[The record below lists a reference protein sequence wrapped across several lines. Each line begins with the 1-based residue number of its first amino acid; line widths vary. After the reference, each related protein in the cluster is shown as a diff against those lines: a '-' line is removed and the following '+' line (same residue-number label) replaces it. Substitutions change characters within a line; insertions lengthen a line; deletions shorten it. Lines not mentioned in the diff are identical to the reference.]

1 MPVVTNV
8 EDLRQLAK
16 KRVARAIFDY
26 VDRGSYDE
34 ATLRANRADL
44 EALTLRHPLA
54 QRQSLEVGAVGAQR
68 GLVVGAAVDVVEDR
82 SCDAPLRELAQVL
95 DVGHHRHGAA
105 FYNAR
110 KSWLPPG
117 TR

>member
-1 MPVVTNV
+1 MLFFFQAEDGIRARDVTGV
-8 EDLRQLAK
+8 QTCALP
-16 KRVARAIFDY
+16 IFD
-26 VDRGSYDE
+26 VDRH
-34 ATLRANRADL
+34 A
-44 EALTLRHPLA
+44 LA

-82 SCDAPLRELAQVL
+82 LRDALFRELAQIL

-110 KSWLPPG
+110 ESWLPPG
-117 TR
+117 TSRRTRSR